1 MKKIIKGILSLMLV
15 AIVFIS
21 NGMKVNATATSG
33 DIVGGKYVAGTYYAM
48 HSKGTH
54 NMWFQAQFLQRSKD
68 GAFVY
73 CVQPFVTV
81 KEDNTYQ
88 VTTEDI
94 AAVLNISQAT
104 WSEISKI
111 AYYGYQYTDAA
122 HDHTAEKW
130 YIATQMLIWNKVD
143 PSVDSYFTKTLKG
156 ERDDSI
162 LRAEQ
167 NEIMALVNSHTV
179 KPLFNNMPT
188 EMIIGE
194 TITLTDTNNVLS
206 NYALENVKGAQ
217 VTKSG
222 NTLIIKATEVGDIS
236 FNLNKMGNRYGNA
249 VELYYAVDS
258 QNVMHRG
265 NIDPIK
271 IANKIKVYGGKVTVN
286 KTDNDTK
293 EQVPQGEASLG
304 GAVYEIYKDDGTKV
318 GSITTDTNGNAT
330 SDYLPVLGKFYLLE
344 EKASSGYELDKNKH
358 YFEVTTN
365 DLNPQVQVFE
375 QVIKTKFDFIKVY
388 ANDKTGV
395 MSPEPNVQFEIYNNK
410 NELVQSVV
418 TNEEGNITF
427 SLPYGTYTVKQITT
441 TQGFEKVNDFELKVT
456 ETKIEKKVISNA
468 EITAKLKVIKID
480 KDTKEV
486 IKRSGI
492 KFEIIS
498 SKTNERVCQKV
509 TYPKNTTY
517 CEFET
522 DEDGV
527 LITPYPLN
535 SGTYYLKELDQKI
548 DGYLWNNKSVEFTI
562 DENSKLITSEEEG
575 ILFEVKFD
583 NKEVKGNV
591 KVKKNGEL
599 LEKLEDGFH
608 YSKINLEGVK
618 IGLYANEDIKSAN
631 GVKKYSKDELIGE
644 YLTDKEG
651 NIDISE
657 LYLGKYYLKEI
668 ETIGEHVLEDK
679 KYEFELVYK
688 DQYTD
693 TIKYELT
700 INNHLSKGTLEF
712 TKSDFSTSET
722 LPNTLIEIYT
732 ENDELIFS
740 GRTDEEGKIVIQEL
754 PIGKYYI
761 LEKEAPEGYTLND
774 EKMNFEIKEDGE
786 IIKCNMLDEKIVVD
800 VPNTN
805 AVNYGVPISIVL
817 LVGSAGVIVYEIIK
831 DKKRK

>member
-1 MKKIIKGILSLMLV
+1 
-15 AIVFIS
+15 
-21 NGMKVNATATSG
+21 
-33 DIVGGKYVAGTYYAM
+33 
-48 HSKGTH
+48 
-54 NMWFQAQFLQRSKD
+54 
-68 GAFVY
+68 
-73 CVQPFVTV
+73 
-81 KEDNTYQ
+81 
-88 VTTEDI
+88 
-94 AAVLNISQAT
+94 
-104 WSEISKI
+104 
-111 AYYGYQYTDAA
+111 
-122 HDHTAEKW
+122 
-130 YIATQMLIWNKVD
+130 
-143 PSVDSYFTKTLKG
+143 
-156 ERDDSI
+156 
-162 LRAEQ
+162 
-167 NEIMALVNSHTV
+167 
-179 KPLFNNMPT
+179 
-188 EMIIGE
+188 
-194 TITLTDTNNVLS
+194 
-206 NYALENVKGAQ
+206 
-217 VTKSG
+217 
-222 NTLIIKATEVGDIS
+222 
-236 FNLNKMGNRYGNA
+236 
-249 VELYYAVDS
+249 
-258 QNVMHRG
+258 
-265 NIDPIK
+265 
-271 IANKIKVYGGKVTVN
+271 
-286 KTDNDTK
+286 
-293 EQVPQGEASLG
+293 
-304 GAVYEIYKDDGTKV
+304 
-318 GSITTDTNGNAT
+318 
-330 SDYLPVLGKFYLLE
+330 
-344 EKASSGYELDKNKH
+344 
-358 YFEVTTN
+358 
-365 DLNPQVQVFE
+365 
-375 QVIKTKFDFIKVY
+375 
-388 ANDKTGV
+388 
-395 MSPEPNVQFEIYNNK
+395 MSPEKNVQFDIYNNK
-410 NELVQSVV
+410 NEFVQSVI
-418 TNEEGNITF
+418 TNEEGNMVF
-427 SLPYGTYTVKQITT
+427 SLPYGTYTVKQVTST
-441 TQGFEKVNDFELKVT
+441 KGFEKMKDFTLNVT
-456 ETKIEKKVISNA
+456 ETKTEKKVISNA

-548 DGYLWNNKSVEFTI
+548 DGYLWNDKSVEFTI
-562 DENSKLITSEEEG
+562 DENAKLITTEDEG

-583 NKEVKGNV
+583 NKEVKG
-591 KVKKNGEL
+591 KVNITKQGEL

-618 IGLYANEDIKSAN
+618 IGLYANDEITSAN

-668 ETIGEHVLEDK
+668 ETVGEHVLEDK

-700 INNHLSKGTLEF
+700 INNHLPKGTLEF

-786 IIKCNMLDEKIVVD
+786 IVKCNMLDEKIVVD

-805 AVNYGVPISIVL
+805 AVNYSVPLSIVL

-831 DKKRK
+831 SKKRK

>member
-111 AYYGYQYTDAA
+111 AYYGY
-122 HDHTAEKW
+122 
-130 YIATQMLIWNKVD
+130 
-143 PSVDSYFTKTLKG
+143 
-156 ERDDSI
+156 
-162 LRAEQ
+162 
-167 NEIMALVNSHTV
+167 
-179 KPLFNNMPT
+179 
-188 EMIIGE
+188 
-194 TITLTDTNNVLS
+194 
-206 NYALENVKGAQ
+206 
-217 VTKSG
+217 
-222 NTLIIKATEVGDIS
+222 
-236 FNLNKMGNRYGNA
+236 
-249 VELYYAVDS
+249 
-258 QNVMHRG
+258 
-265 NIDPIK
+265 
-271 IANKIKVYGGKVTVN
+271 
-286 KTDNDTK
+286 
-293 EQVPQGEASLG
+293 
-304 GAVYEIYKDDGTKV
+304 
-318 GSITTDTNGNAT
+318 
-330 SDYLPVLGKFYLLE
+330 
-344 EKASSGYELDKNKH
+344 
-358 YFEVTTN
+358 
-365 DLNPQVQVFE
+365 
-375 QVIKTKFDFIKVY
+375 
-388 ANDKTGV
+388 
-395 MSPEPNVQFEIYNNK
+395 
-410 NELVQSVV
+410 
-418 TNEEGNITF
+418 
-427 SLPYGTYTVKQITT
+427 
-441 TQGFEKVNDFELKVT
+441 
-456 ETKIEKKVISNA
+456 
-468 EITAKLKVIKID
+468 
-480 KDTKEV
+480 
-486 IKRSGI
+486 
-492 KFEIIS
+492 
-498 SKTNERVCQKV
+498 
-509 TYPKNTTY
+509 
-517 CEFET
+517 
-522 DEDGV
+522 
-527 LITPYPLN
+527 
-535 SGTYYLKELDQKI
+535 
-548 DGYLWNNKSVEFTI
+548 
-562 DENSKLITSEEEG
+562 
-575 ILFEVKFD
+575 
-583 NKEVKGNV
+583 
-591 KVKKNGEL
+591 
-599 LEKLEDGFH
+599 
-608 YSKINLEGVK
+608 
-618 IGLYANEDIKSAN
+618 
-631 GVKKYSKDELIGE
+631 
-644 YLTDKEG
+644 
-651 NIDISE
+651 
-657 LYLGKYYLKEI
+657 
-668 ETIGEHVLEDK
+668 
-679 KYEFELVYK
+679 
-688 DQYTD
+688 QYTD